1 VIAIMMMLA
10 QQLTGIN
17 AIIFYSTD
25 VFVNA
30 GLSHENAQF
39 ATIGLGVAN
48 VFMTIVA
55 IFAIEKAGRKTL
67 LLIGLVGML
76 ASTIGLF
83 ACLKLTESEPK
94 SKNDSDQGTSLIAKF
109 SVFSL
114 VAYIVFF
121 ALGPGPIPWFLVS
134 ELFKQNARPVAT
146 AVAVGVNWMANFIIS
161 WAFQPITT
169 LIGPYVFLIFMVTM
183 AFFIFYTYSYVPETK
198 DRTITEIT
206 EQFT

>member
-1 VIAIMMMLA
+1 MLA

-30 GLSHENAQF
+30 GLTHEYAQY
-39 ATIGLGVAN
+39 ATIGLGLAN

-67 LLIGLVGML
+67 LLLGLGGML
-76 ASTIGLF
+76 VATVGLF
-83 ACLKLTESEPK
+83 ACLKLTGGEDKAAKEV
-94 SKNDSDQGTSLIAKF
+94 QETTLIAKL
-109 SVFSL
+109 SVLSL
-114 VAYIVFF
+114 IAYIVFF

-146 AVAVGVNWMANFIIS
+146 AVAVGVNWMANFLIS

-183 AFFIFYTYSYVPETK
+183 AFFIFYTYYYVPETK
-198 DRTITEIT
+198 DRTITEISQ
-206 EQFT
+206 QFI